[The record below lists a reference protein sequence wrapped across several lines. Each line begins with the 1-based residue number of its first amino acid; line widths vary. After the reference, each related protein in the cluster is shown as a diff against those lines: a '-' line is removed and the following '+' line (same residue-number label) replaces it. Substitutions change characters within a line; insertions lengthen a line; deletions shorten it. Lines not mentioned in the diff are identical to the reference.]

1 MIEFLLTVHVLV
13 MCMLQSALPPEQ
25 LVWCGVDSVLLYWEE
40 QLVMVGPYGDVVRW
54 SYDEPIVLIPECD
67 GVRILSNTYMEFLRR
82 VPDSTV
88 SIFKIGSTSPAAML
102 FDALDQFDRRS
113 AKVFRNHYFWCQ
125 CPFPP
130 RSFQMDEVY
139 MI

>member
-1 MIEFLLTVHVLV
+1 
-13 MCMLQSALPPEQ
+13 MCTLQSALPPEQ

-40 QLVMVGPYGDVVRW
+40 QLVMVGPYGDVVRF

-67 GVRILSNTYMEFLRR
+67 GVRVLSNTYMEFLRR

-102 FDALDQFDRRS
+102 FDALEQFDKRS
-113 AKVFRNHYFWCQ
+113 AKVSMAIIGVFEFLPTMC
-125 CPFPP
+125 
-130 RSFQMDEVY
+130 
-139 MI
+139 I